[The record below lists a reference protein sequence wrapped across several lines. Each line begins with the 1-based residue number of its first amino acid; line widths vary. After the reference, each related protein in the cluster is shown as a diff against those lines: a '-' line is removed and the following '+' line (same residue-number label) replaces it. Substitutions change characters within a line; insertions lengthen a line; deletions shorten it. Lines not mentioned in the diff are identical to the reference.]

1 MQPSHVKDEFP
12 RIEQCIDNAAQICQ
26 LTSGIPDDLRDC
38 LSELDRES
46 DRAKA
51 MLMEEQNGNRIV
63 QCIDAL
69 EKIGDRA
76 MQACK
81 QAGNSVDDQLQKAVK
96 DAHDAL
102 SDLKHRLH

>member
-1 MQPSHVKDEFP
+1 MQPSHVKEEFP
-12 RIEQCIDNAAQICQ
+12 RIEQIIDNAAQICQ
-26 LTSGIPDDLRDC
+26 LTSGVPDELRDC
-38 LSELDRES
+38 LSELDAES

-63 QCIDAL
+63 QAVDRL
-69 EKIGDRA
+69 EKLGDEA

-81 QAGNSVDDQLQKAVK
+81 DAGAAVDDQLQKAVR
-96 DAHDAL
+96 DAHAAL

>member
-1 MQPSHVKDEFP
+1 MQPSHVKEEFP
-12 RIEQCIDNAAQICQ
+12 RIERSIDNAAQICQ
-26 LTSGIPDDLRDC
+26 TSSGIPDTLRDC
-38 LSELDRES
+38 LSELDAES

-51 MLMEEQNGNRIV
+51 MFMEEQNGNRIV
-63 QCIDAL
+63 QAIDRL
-69 EKIGDRA
+69 EKLGDRA

-81 QAGNSVDDQLQKAVK
+81 EAGAAVAPDLQKAIQ